1 MKGHTEDEGIGI
13 SLLGGKTGRAG
24 MLSLEKVRLRED
36 LFNVCKYLKGGCKKG
51 IARLFSVVPC
61 SRTRGGV
68 RKLENRKF
76 PVTISLSRETV
87 YSPISLV
94 DLQKLSGCNSSSPT

>member
-36 LFNVCKYLKGGCKKG
+36 LFNVCKYLKGG
-51 IARLFSVVPC
+51 
-61 SRTRGGV
+61 
-68 RKLENRKF
+68 
-76 PVTISLSRETV
+76 
-87 YSPISLV
+87 
-94 DLQKLSGCNSSSPT
+94 